1 MPESLHYVK
10 FQPVMERGQVQH
22 PLLDELLQWCHT
34 FQLQGLVP
42 DPASGKKGGNLSF
55 RVGSGFITTPSGK
68 PLDQL
73 TREDLVR
80 VTELDEASFRV
91 HAVGRLPPT
100 SEAFLH
106 SYVYRERTETNA
118 IFHGECALITE
129 NAHAL
134 GIPETERWQDYGT
147 PALAYEV
154 LKVLHKHP
162 GTNCLVMKKHGEL
175 YLGKTMLEVGN
186 TALAILAK
194 ARGL

>member
-1 MPESLHYVK
+1 
-10 FQPVMERGQVQH
+10 MEPGKVQH
-22 PLLDELLQWCHT
+22 PLLDELLKWCRT

-55 RVGSGFITTPSGK
+55 RVDGGFITTPSGK
-68 PLDQL
+68 PLDRL
-73 TREDLVR
+73 TREDFVR
-80 VTELDEASFRV
+80 VTELDEVSFRV

-106 SYVYRERTETNA
+106 GYIYRERPETNA

-147 PALAYEV
+147 PALAHEV
-154 LKVLHKHP
+154 LKVLRAHP
-162 GTNCLVMKKHGEL
+162 DTNCLVMRKHGEL
-175 YLGKTMLEVGN
+175 YLGKTITEAGD